1 MSWPTTC
8 APAAGGG
15 DGPDSLAGMRNLFLS
30 LHVLTAIF
38 AVGPLVAAA
47 TTASRGLR
55 QGDAA
60 AVATASRTA
69 RIYSYASVLVI
80 ILGMGVLGMKES
92 GEKATSFGELW
103 VWLSLVLWI
112 VAIALVLGVLVPG
125 LNKAGSTISG
135 GGSAATAVA
144 RTAAVGGIVGLLFA
158 VIVFLMVYR
167 PGH

>member
-1 MSWPTTC
+1 
-8 APAAGGG
+8 
-15 DGPDSLAGMRNLFLS
+15 MRNLFLS

-38 AVGPLVAAA
+38 AIGPLVAAA

-60 AVATASRTA
+60 AVAAASRTA

-92 GEKATSFGELW
+92 GEKASSFSELW
-103 VWLSLVLWI
+103 VWLSLVLYV
-112 VAIALVLGVLVPG
+112 VAIALVLVVLVPG
-125 LNKAGSTISG
+125 LEKARTALGSG
-135 GGSAATAVA
+135 GSVTALVG
-144 RTAAVGGIVGLLFA
+144 RTAAVGGVVGLLFA